1 MKRFPRWRRLR
12 STMARSASP
21 RERKVM
27 RASPFSLPSV
37 LRCSCTH
44 SGVTWSAEKVESVGF
59 SNAIDAESQD
69 SKQWGKTKCEEL
81 YKSHASSQDLTL
93 PYRTINRCLLLLLI
107 CLQLFIYVITLVP
120 QRNQGQHHFFSCVC
134 VCAHAYVRIHFL
146 VLVYSIIFAT
156 LREYFT
162 DQPSSPYLCEKLVT
176 TKWSQ
181 NVINNQECLNGLQ
194 ISCK

>member
-37 LRCSCTH
+37 LRCSCMH

-81 YKSHASSQDLTL
+81 YKSRASSQVLTL
-93 PYRTINRCLLLLLI
+93 PYRMINRCLLLLT
-107 CLQLFIYVITLVP
+107 CLVLFIYVITLVP
-120 QRNQGQHHFFSCVC
+120 QRNQGQHHFFFLRLC
-134 VCAHAYVRIHFL
+134 VCALIRAYSFSGSCLLSYIRYTTRIFHRPA
-146 VLVYSIIFAT
+146 I
-156 LREYFT
+156 
-162 DQPSSPYLCEKLVT
+162 QPISLWEASDHKMIPERNQQSRM
-176 TKWSQ
+176 SQ
-181 NVINNQECLNGLQ
+181 WTSNFM
-194 ISCK
+194 